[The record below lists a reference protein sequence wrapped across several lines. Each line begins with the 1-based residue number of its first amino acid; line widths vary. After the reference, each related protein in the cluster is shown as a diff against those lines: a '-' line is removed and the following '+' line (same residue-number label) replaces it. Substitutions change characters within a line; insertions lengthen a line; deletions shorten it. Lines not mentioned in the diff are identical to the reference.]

1 MATYFISDLHLGH
14 ENIIRLCER
23 PFSDVDE
30 MNKKLIKNWNN
41 KVTAKDDVYIIG
53 DIAYR
58 SKEDVSS
65 IVNQL
70 NGRKHLIIG
79 NHDEKNLKN
88 PKFRDCFVSIDR
100 YLRIVLDNKS
110 LILCHYPIA
119 EWDGYF
125 HGSYH
130 IYGHIHNNRK
140 NRVFG
145 YLKDEERALNAGADV
160 INFTPATFEE
170 LIEYNK
176 EFRDID

>member
-1 MATYFISDLHLGH
+1 MATYFISDLHFGH
-14 ENIIRLCER
+14 ENIIRQCER
-23 PFSDVDE
+23 PFSNVDE
-30 MNKKLIKNWNN
+30 MNKTLIRNWNS
-41 KVTAKDDVYIIG
+41 KVSKEDDVYILG
-53 DIAYR
+53 DVAYR
-58 SKEDVSS
+58 SKEDVAS
-65 IVNQL
+65 IVNRL
-70 NGRKHLIIG
+70 NGRKHLIVG

-88 PKFRDCFVSIDR
+88 QNFRDCFVSIDR
-100 YLRIVLDNKS
+100 YLRIVLDNRS

-140 NRVFG
+140 NRVFE

-170 LIEYNK
+170 LIKYNK
-176 EFRDID
+176 EFRDIE